1 MRAARNRTILLVK
14 DNANDVE
21 LTLRA
26 FEKAAMTLRS
36 NSGRVSYRAF
46 AHEKRKWP
54 IR

>member
-1 MRAARNRTILLVK
+1 MRGARNRTIPVE
-14 DNANDVE
+14 DNANDVVK
-21 LTLRA
+21 LKLRA

-46 AHEKRKWP
+46 AHEKRKWL